1 MIAGALVLSVSL
13 AACSRPES
21 GQPSRTEPGVTPR
34 EAVALDLATLPA
46 VPSGAVKAFD
56 AAAGTMDVVLIGGAE
71 EHPGKS
77 GEIIF
82 DLRNTRLAGRRWANQ
97 TLIETEV
104 RVAPAFIGDWDRPHR
119 ARLLLVDAAGKRQYL
134 PNGAIIDRPASSG
147 GWLTLSGSPT
157 VDVPMPLGYSE
168 GGFDP
173 DGIVSLG
180 INVEANNREGRVV
193 QGTIEA
199 RNLKVTF
206 TDPVTPRVLPPDPA
220 IPAGEAERAKRMEAR
235 IQKLGWRSGEMKV
248 GVNLAWPF
256 AVAPDGKELQLYGR
270 LLDAGDRWYVG
281 QPGAG
286 DGFWDLG
293 HRQVEDSLRR
303 DFRDI
308 RQTFGPGTP
317 VRLFLF
323 ADLRAGVEFDRSGM
337 PQRITDRAWR
347 NMRALLRMAKTEGVV
362 LVLCLTDFLLADEI
376 SGQGPDGSWL
386 VGEHRDLITDRF
398 KRDRIVG
405 LLESFVRGFSKD
417 PEFADG
423 LPVLAWNP

>member
-1 MIAGALVLSVSL
+1 
-13 AACSRPES
+13 
-21 GQPSRTEPGVTPR
+21 
-34 EAVALDLATLPA
+34 
-46 VPSGAVKAFD
+46 
-56 AAAGTMDVVLIGGAE
+56 
-71 EHPGKS
+71 
-77 GEIIF
+77 
-82 DLRNTRLAGRRWANQ
+82 
-97 TLIETEV
+97 
-104 RVAPAFIGDWDRPHR
+104 
-119 ARLLLVDAAGKRQYL
+119 
-134 PNGAIIDRPASSG
+134 
-147 GWLTLSGSPT
+147 
-157 VDVPMPLGYSE
+157 
-168 GGFDP
+168 
-173 DGIVSLG
+173 
-180 INVEANNREGRVV
+180 
-193 QGTIEA
+193 
-199 RNLKVTF
+199 
-206 TDPVTPRVLPPDPA
+206 
-220 IPAGEAERAKRMEAR
+220 
-235 IQKLGWRSGEMKV
+235 MKV